1 MCLLNLL
8 VWMFP
13 SPPSLSLFFFFA
25 LFCPSF
31 LNFFPF
37 ILRIRRSEWYIAK
50 RGLLKLDTGTCWVK
64 TVTHDWYEPQ
74 LIPGHREARTVG
86 GREAGWRSI
95 GRWMAGNNSELSFW
109 PLHLR
114 KLLSRVLTDKI
125 KGERLVS
132 ELLWGTKLSLNLLF
146 LSTVVTHIFSR
157 TTASFLSSPS

>member
-8 VWMFP
+8 VWVFP
-13 SPPSLSLFFFFA
+13 SPPSLSLSFA
-25 LFCPSF
+25 LFSPSF
-31 LNFFPF
+31 LIFFPF
-37 ILRIRRSEWYIAK
+37 VLRIRRSEWYIEIRHLHLLGEDRHAWLVWATANSRSQ
-50 RGLLKLDTGTCWVK
+50 RGQ
-64 TVTHDWYEPQ
+64 H
-74 LIPGHREARTVG
+74 G
-86 GREAGWRSI
+86 GRSGSGVEINWW
-95 GRWMAGNNSELSFW
+95 WMAGNNSELSLW

-132 ELLWGTKLSLNLLF
+132 ELLWGTKLSLKLLF